1 MNYNGIKWLKKFI
14 PFFIKF
20 SEKEADIFVIDNGST
35 DQSIEFLKKNHSE
48 VCIVPLLKNLGFA
61 GGYNEGLKKINSKYF
76 ILVNSDI
83 EVTNS
88 WIPPMIKILRN
99 NTNIVAVQPK
109 ILSFNNKNK
118 FEYAGAAGGFI
129 DAFGFTFCKG
139 RIFDNTEIDEGQY
152 NQDKEIFWASG
163 ACIAIKAEEFKKIGG
178 FDEDFFAH
186 MEEVD
191 LCWRFKNQGKNIFFT
206 SESTVFHVG
215 GGTLNYNSP
224 QKLFLNYRN
233 NLWLIHKNYNSNYP
247 LFTFIFTRIIL
258 DQISAFK
265 FLLSGSLSSF
275 LAVEKAHL
283 NYFKAIGSL
292 QTKRKKINKRH
303 INTLSGYCNK
313 SIIWSY
319 FIKGKS
325 KFSEII

>member
-1 MNYNGIKWLKKFI
+1 LNYNGIKWLKKFI

-118 FEYAGAAGGFI
+118 FEHAGAAGGFI

-163 ACIAIKAEEFKKIGG
+163 ACIAVKAEEFKKIGG

-191 LCWRFKNQGKNIFFT
+191 LC
-206 SESTVFHVG
+206 
-215 GGTLNYNSP
+215 
-224 QKLFLNYRN
+224 
-233 NLWLIHKNYNSNYP
+233 
-247 LFTFIFTRIIL
+247 
-258 DQISAFK
+258 
-265 FLLSGSLSSF
+265 
-275 LAVEKAHL
+275 
-283 NYFKAIGSL
+283 
-292 QTKRKKINKRH
+292 
-303 INTLSGYCNK
+303 
-313 SIIWSY
+313 
-319 FIKGKS
+319 
-325 KFSEII
+325 